1 MRKWNQI
8 FNVFTALMKT
18 RNCGCFNEIFNG
30 TVGLDHSI
38 GFKYIRL
45 NWGLK
50 AAWNGEVVIE
60 I

>member
-8 FNVFTALMKT
+8 FNIFTASMET
-18 RNCGCFNEIFNG
+18 GNCGYFNETLNG
-30 TVGLDHSI
+30 ALGLDHSI